1 LDEPERSAVPGTVH
15 DERPEGLKHE
25 GPRALVAD
33 GNDDVPFLVLL
44 RDIQVGLYDLLQ
56 RVAPVDDGLEPARLR
71 QLAEQRATARRAAIR
86 GIP

>member
-1 LDEPERSAVPGTVH
+1 MLGSVQDA
-15 DERPEGLKHE
+15 RPEGFKHE

-56 RVAPVDDGLEPARLR
+56 R
-71 QLAEQRATARRAAIR
+71 
-86 GIP
+86 